1 MHILTICNHKG
12 GTGKTTSVVAL
23 AAALQRS
30 GQRVLVLD
38 LDPQA
43 FLTRLMGIAE
53 PEEHKSTLALFDPS
67 VQASTIPLKTLS
79 GFDIMPASLRLTDA
93 MRTLTRPTDLYWISE
108 ALQEIRGYDIIMLDT
123 AAAITPISLNA
134 IIASTALLIPVTPE
148 YLPVTGAEQTY
159 HTLQTLKKRI
169 GVNLNHVYFLLT
181 NVWQQRGTHRRFVQY
196 LRQKYFHKVL
206 QTFIRTD
213 TALAMTRADGTN
225 IYDHQ
230 PESRGATDYTQA
242 ANELS
247 NLLGITRQREH
258 IAQQPKLDAGTN
270 ETDKQ
275 AQAFLDRLGSA

>member
-53 PEEHKSTLALFDPS
+53 PEEQESTLALFDPS
-67 VQASTIPLKTLS
+67 VQASSIPLKTLS

-93 MRTLTRPTDLYWISE
+93 MRTLTRLTDLYWIAE

-134 IIASTALLIPVTPE
+134 IIASTGLVIPVTPE

-230 PESRGATDYTQA
+230 PESRGATDYAHA

-247 NLLGITRQREH
+247 NLLGITRQREP

-270 ETDKQ
+270 ETDTQ
-275 AQAFLDRLGSA
+275 AQAFLDRLGNA

>member
-43 FLTRLMGIAE
+43 FLTRLMGVAE
-53 PEEHKSTLALFDPS
+53 PPKHESTLALFDPS
-67 VQASTIPLKTLS
+67 VQASQIPITTLS
-79 GFDIMPASLRLTDA
+79 GFDVMPASLQLTDA
-93 MRTLTRPTDLYWISE
+93 MRALTRPTDLYWISE
-108 ALQEIRGYDIIMLDT
+108 ALQEVRGYDIIMLDT

-134 IIASTALLIPVTPE
+134 IIASTALIIPVTPE

-169 GVNLNHVYFLLT
+169 GVNLDHVYFLLT

-213 TALAMTRADGTN
+213 TALSMTRADGTN
-225 IYDHQ
+225 IFDHHA
-230 PESRGATDYTQA
+230 ESRGATDYTDA
-242 ANELS
+242 ARELS
-247 NLLGITRQREH
+247 ALLGITRERNTIRPQAPLEAGVSD
-258 IAQQPKLDAGTN
+258 IDA
-270 ETDKQ
+270 Q
-275 AQAFLDRLGSA
+275 AQAFLDRTGGA